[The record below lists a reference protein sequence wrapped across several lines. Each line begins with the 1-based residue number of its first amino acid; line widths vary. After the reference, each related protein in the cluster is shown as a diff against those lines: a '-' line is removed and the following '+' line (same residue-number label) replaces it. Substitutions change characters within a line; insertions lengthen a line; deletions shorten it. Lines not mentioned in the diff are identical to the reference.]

1 MTKFITD
8 IEWNGDIID
17 NCEYETDL
25 FTPVIA
31 SLHRNNTFIPGIER
45 VIFNGTFTRVFFKD
59 GTTSSVRCSEKD
71 TYSKDS
77 AVAFAVLKRL
87 FSNINEKGEA
97 DGKGFSSFLHK
108 CVTVKAFD
116 QAEYEAN
123 KKKELAA
130 KGKDKKAPAKK
141 ADKPAPKKVKK
152 APTKKVKK
160 SVPAKRDAKGHFV
173 KK

>member
-17 NCEYETDL
+17 NCEYQTEL

-45 VIFNGTFTRVFFKD
+45 VIFNGKFTRVFFKD

-71 TYSKDS
+71 TYSKYS

-108 CVTVKAFD
+108 CVTVHAFD
-116 QAEYEAN
+116 QAAYEAN
-123 KKKELAA
+123 KKKELDS
-130 KGKDKKAPAKK
+130 KKNKKSLDKKDTKN
-141 ADKPAPKKVKK
+141 
-152 APTKKVKK
+152 PTKKQVKK
-160 SVPAKRDAKGHFV
+160 SIPAKRDSKGHFI

>member
-8 IEWNGDIID
+8 IEWNGDVID
-17 NCEYETDL
+17 NCEYQTDL

-59 GTTSSVRCSEKD
+59 GTTASVRCSEKD

-108 CVTVKAFD
+108 CVTVHAFD
-116 QAEYEAN
+116 QAAYEAK
-123 KKKELAA
+123 KKKELES
-130 KGKDKKAPAKK
+130 KKNKKSLDNKDDKKDTKN
-141 ADKPAPKKVKK
+141 
-152 APTKKVKK
+152 PTKKQVKK
-160 SVPAKRDAKGHFV
+160 SIPAKRDSKGHFI